1 MALRVHREGELMRDE
16 EGRTFTDEKRG
27 GQKRVSEM
35 TGISGGRG
43 GKHSGR
49 VGRTGESTKLGV
61 GRKRNIRT
69 HIVLYINHPK
79 KMLACFF

>member
-1 MALRVHREGELMRDE
+1 MRKGERSQM
-16 EGRTFTDEKRG
+16 KR
-27 GQKRVSEM
+27 KEM

-69 HIVLYINHPK
+69 HIVLYINNPENYLLVSSDLPSFRSIHN
-79 KMLACFF
+79 MTAFNLY